1 MKLVAFYLIAAV
13 FMLGQVRAQSPP
25 PILPQGGDFSRQHFV
40 CHTGYTLEKCHADV
54 AVLQKALAKYP
65 VGHLGEWTWVL
76 VRSEDWKAIL
86 TPRGLD
92 PDSPAFTYY
101 PGKATFFE
109 DALVAEVPRRR
120 FNLQASW
127 GMSIEDLLVYAIA
140 HELGHAVCNEQDEA
154 KANRTAKLLR
164 QGRPPSC
171 EVNLQAKRPPG
182 EDVSQLKVRGRLN

>member
-1 MKLVAFYLIAAV
+1 VRLVALYLIAAV
-13 FMLGQVRAQSPP
+13 FMLGQVKAQSPP
-25 PILPQGGDFSRQHFV
+25 PKLPQGEDSSHQHFV

-76 VRSEDWKAIL
+76 VRSEDWKGIV
-86 TPRGLD
+86 TPRGLN

-101 PGKATFFE
+101 PGKETFFE

-120 FNLQASW
+120 FTLQASW

-140 HELGHAVCNEQDEA
+140 HELGHALCNEWDEA

-171 EVNLQAKRPPG
+171 EVNLQAKRRPG
-182 EDVSQLKVRGRLN
+182 EDVSQLNGRGRLN

>member
-1 MKLVAFYLIAAV
+1 VRLVALYLIAAV
-13 FMLGQVRAQSPP
+13 FMLGQVKAQSPP
-25 PILPQGGDFSRQHFV
+25 PKLPQGEDFSHQHFV

-65 VGHLGEWTWVL
+65 VGQLGEWTWVL
-76 VRSEDWKAIL
+76 VRSEDWKAIV
-86 TPRGLD
+86 TPRGLN

-120 FNLQASW
+120 FNLQSSW

-140 HELGHAVCNEQDEA
+140 HELGHALCNERDEG

-164 QGRPPSC
+164 QGGPPSC
-171 EVNLQAKRPPG
+171 EVNLQAKRRRG
-182 EDVSQLKVRGRLN
+182 EDVSQ